1 MILENRTTD
10 KRFSDRWLFEI
21 PQRTGPSGYNPFND
35 LNEAVDIN
43 IENNAKVQSHGIKDG
58 NELLSIPDGLSS
70 YYWLQNNKQRLIIAY
85 LSPFEMGYM
94 VEDVGKNTETSINV
108 HASNF
113 YNRIVK
119 SGVKL
124 LFSGDKISDE
134 GERIWDYLL
143 KDGAKLLGYD
153 SSDPKNFFPIK
164 SKQDMNKFIDNT
176 KNYRNLRFVLSES
189 AQKSMIEWNQ
199 FEIYRIYNLVH
210 GNS

>member
-1 MILENRTTD
+1 
-10 KRFSDRWLFEI
+10 
-21 PQRTGPSGYNPFND
+21 
-35 LNEAVDIN
+35 
-43 IENNAKVQSHGIKDG
+43 
-58 NELLSIPDGLSS
+58 
-70 YYWLQNNKQRLIIAY
+70 
-85 LSPFEMGYM
+85 
-94 VEDVGKNTETSINV
+94 
-108 HASNF
+108 
-113 YNRIVK
+113 
-119 SGVKL
+119 L